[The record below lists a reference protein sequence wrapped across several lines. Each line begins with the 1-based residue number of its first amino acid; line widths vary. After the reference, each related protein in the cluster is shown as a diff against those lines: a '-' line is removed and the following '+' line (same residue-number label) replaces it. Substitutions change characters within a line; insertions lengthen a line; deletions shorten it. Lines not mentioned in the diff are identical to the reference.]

1 MLSALNSLEGT
12 VSIKHL
18 GEENGVNSFNLTADK
33 DKDLT
38 EEIFFMVS
46 KNGWS
51 LTELHREEINLED
64 VFLDLTTKEAS

>member
-1 MLSALNSLEGT
+1 VTNALNSIPGAIS
-12 VSIKHL
+12 VKHF
-18 GEENGVNSFNLTADK
+18 GEESGINSFKLTADK
-33 DKDLT
+33 DKNLT